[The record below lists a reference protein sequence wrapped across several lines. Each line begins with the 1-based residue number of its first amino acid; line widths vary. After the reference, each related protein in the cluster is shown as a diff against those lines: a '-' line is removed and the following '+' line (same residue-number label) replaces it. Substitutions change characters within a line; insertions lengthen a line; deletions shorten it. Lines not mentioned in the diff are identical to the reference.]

1 MIWTEKKYRFGSI
14 EYNFGDG
21 VWRAERSLLIF
32 RGSPNTEF
40 NVTIG
45 AVTLRSIADGT
56 GNVMLDISD
65 ILASYEIGASGSI
78 AFNTGEF
85 TPTERIGFEIKG
97 DLSPASMIIP
107 NNGKISEYAPI
118 IAPTYY
124 LHGLWG
130 MDTQFVLYIPQGVA
144 GVLDFVTF
152 VGGFPIARRFDP
164 GALVGV
170 NVQQGQRIA
179 FYYKEYSEDEE
190 YNVDICSRSI
200 NIRTPQCGRRY
211 AMVQWVSAFG
221 LIKRHTF
228 EVRDVETS
236 VSDSVALQNNF
247 GGFREL
253 KGTRK
258 GLRLHLSQLSAYD
271 YWYYADIITS
281 SDVRVAVSEIDADFG
296 EDTRVKVTTKSVTIP
311 NGASVADFDVD
322 VILKDYDII

>member
-1 MIWTEKKYRFGSI
+1 MIWTERTYTFGSI

-45 AVTLRSIADGT
+45 AVTLRSITDGT

-65 ILASYEIGASGSI
+65 ILASYAIGARGSI
-78 AFNTGEF
+78 AFNTGKS
-85 TPTERIGFEIKG
+85 THTESVSFEIKG
-97 DLSPASMIIP
+97 DLSPNSIIIP

-118 IAPTYY
+118 IAPSCYFN
-124 LHGLWG
+124 GLWG
-130 MDTQFVLYIPQGVA
+130 LSTQFVLHTLSSTLQLVEYIDGGLKPTTIFQPDTLQAVVIA
-144 GVLDFVTF
+144 GN
-152 VGGFPIARRFDP
+152 R
-164 GALVGV
+164 LVFRVREGIRTLAV
-170 NVQQGQRIA
+170 RNV
-179 FYYKEYSEDEE
+179 
-190 YNVDICSRSI
+190 
-200 NIRTPQCGRRY
+200 NIREPQCGRCY

-236 VSDSVALQNNF
+236 VSDSVTLQNNF

-258 GLRLHLSQLSAYD
+258 GLRLHLSKLSAYD
-271 YWYYADIITS
+271 YWYYSDIITS
-281 SDVRVAVSEIDADFG
+281 SDVRVAVSEFDADFG
-296 EDTRVKVTTKSVTIP
+296 EDTRVKVTTNSVTIP
-311 NGASVADFDVD
+311 NGVNMADFEVD
-322 VILKDYDII
+322 VILKDYGII

>member
-1 MIWTEKKYRFGSI
+1 MIWTERTYTFGSI

-45 AVTLRSIADGT
+45 AVTLRSITDGT

-65 ILASYEIGASGSI
+65 ILASYAIGARGSI
-78 AFNTGEF
+78 AFNTGDL
-85 TPTERIGFEIKG
+85 TTTESVSFEIKG
-97 DLSPASMIIP
+97 DLSPNSIIIP
-107 NNGKISEYAPI
+107 PNGEIGLYAPI
-118 IAPTYY
+118 IAPSCYFK
-124 LHGLWG
+124 GLWG
-130 MDTQFVLYIPQGVA
+130 LSTQFVLRVSPGVYSPLQFTEYIDGSPIKTTKIFQPDTLQAVVIA
-144 GVLDFVTF
+144 GN
-152 VGGFPIARRFDP
+152 R
-164 GALVGV
+164 LVFRVREGIRTLAV
-170 NVQQGQRIA
+170 RN
-179 FYYKEYSEDEE
+179 
-190 YNVDICSRSI
+190 I
-200 NIRTPQCGRRY
+200 NIREPQCGRCY

-221 LIKRHTF
+221 LVKRHTF

-236 VSDSVALQNNF
+236 VSDSVSLQNNF

-258 GLRLHLSQLSAYD
+258 GLRLHLSKLSAYD
-271 YWYYADIITS
+271 YWYYSDIITS
-281 SDVRVAVSEIDADFG
+281 SDVRVAVSDIDADFG
-296 EDTRVKVTTKSVTIP
+296 EETRVKVTTKSVTIP

>member
-1 MIWTEKKYRFGSI
+1 MIWTKRTYTFGSI

-32 RGSPNTEF
+32 RGSPNAEF

-45 AVTLRSIADGT
+45 EVTLRSITDGA

-65 ILASYEIGASGSI
+65 ILASYAIGANGSI
-78 AFNTGEF
+78 TFNTGEL
-85 TPTERIGFEIKG
+85 TPTEGIGFEIKG

-118 IAPTYY
+118 IAPVCYFQ
-124 LHGLWG
+124 GLWG
-130 MDTQFVLYIPQGVA
+130 LSTQFVLHTLSSTLQLVEYIDGGLKPTFIFQPDTLQAVVIA
-144 GVLDFVTF
+144 GN
-152 VGGFPIARRFDP
+152 R
-164 GALVGV
+164 LVFRVREGIRTLAV
-170 NVQQGQRIA
+170 R
-179 FYYKEYSEDEE
+179 D
-190 YNVDICSRSI
+190 I
-200 NIRTPQCGRRY
+200 NIREPQCGRCY
-211 AMVQWVSAFG
+211 AMVQWVSACG
-221 LIKRHTF
+221 IIKRHTF
-228 EVRDVETS
+228 EVRDVELS
-236 VSDSVALQNNF
+236 VSDSVSLQNNF
-247 GGFREL
+247 GGFREA

-258 GLRLHLSQLSAYD
+258 GLRLHLPQLTAYD
-271 YWYYADIITS
+271 YWYFSDIITS

>member
-1 MIWTEKKYRFGSI
+1 MIWTERKYRFGSI

-45 AVTLRSIADGT
+45 AVTLRSIADGA

-65 ILASYEIGASGSI
+65 ILASYSIGANGYI
-78 AFNTGEF
+78 AFNTGDL
-85 TPTERIGFEIKG
+85 TPTKSVSFEIKG

-107 NNGKISEYAPI
+107 NNGKTSEYAPI
-118 IAPTYY
+118 IAPVCYFQ
-124 LHGLWG
+124 GLWG
-130 MDTQFVLYIPQGVA
+130 LSTQFVLHTYPGVSSA
-144 GVLDFVTF
+144 LQFMEYLDGSPTTTTF
-152 VGGFPIARRFDP
+152 QPDTLQAVVVSGNR
-164 GALVGV
+164 LVFRVREGIRTLAV
-170 NVQQGQRIA
+170 RNV
-179 FYYKEYSEDEE
+179 
-190 YNVDICSRSI
+190 
-200 NIRTPQCGRRY
+200 NIREPQCVRCY
-211 AMVQWVSAFG
+211 AMVQWVSACG
-221 LIKRHTF
+221 IIKRHTF
-228 EVRDVETS
+228 EVRDVELS
-236 VSDSVALQNNF
+236 VSDSVSLQNNF
-247 GGFREL
+247 GGFREA

-258 GLRLHLSQLSAYD
+258 SLRLHLPQLTAYD

-296 EDTRVKVTTKSVTIP
+296 EDTRVKVTTKSASIP

>member
-1 MIWTEKKYRFGSI
+1 MIWTKRTYGVWSI

-45 AVTLRSIADGT
+45 EVTLRSITDGA

-65 ILASYEIGASGSI
+65 ILASYSIGASGSI
-78 AFNTGEF
+78 AFNTGKF
-85 TPTERIGFEIKG
+85 TPTEGIGFEIKG

-118 IAPTYY
+118 IAPVCFFQ
-124 LHGLWG
+124 GLWG
-130 MDTQFVLYIPQGVA
+130 LSTQFVLHTSPGVSWALQFTEYIDGSPTTKTFQPATIFQPDTLQAVVIA
-144 GVLDFVTF
+144 GN
-152 VGGFPIARRFDP
+152 R
-164 GALVGV
+164 LVFRVRDGIRTLAV
-170 NVQQGQRIA
+170 R
-179 FYYKEYSEDEE
+179 D
-190 YNVDICSRSI
+190 I
-200 NIRTPQCGRRY
+200 NIRELQCGRCY
-211 AMVQWVSAFG
+211 AMVQWVSACG

-258 GLRLHLSQLSAYD
+258 GLRLHLPQLTAYD
-271 YWYYADIITS
+271 YWYFSDIITS

-296 EDTRVKVTTKSVTIP
+296 EDTRVKVTTKSATIP
-311 NGASVADFDVD
+311 NGASVVDFDVD

>member
-1 MIWTEKKYRFGSI
+1 MIWTERTYTFGSI

-45 AVTLRSIADGT
+45 AVTLRSITDGT

-65 ILASYEIGASGSI
+65 ILASYAISASGSI

-118 IAPTYY
+118 IAPICY
-124 LHGLWG
+124 LQGLWG
-130 MDTQFVLYIPQGVA
+130 LSTQFVLHTSPSVDSVLQFTEYVNGLPITTAFQPDTLQAVVIA
-144 GVLDFVTF
+144 GNRLVFR
-152 VGGFPIARRFDP
+152 ARE
-164 GALVGV
+164 GIMTLAT
-170 NVQQGQRIA
+170 Q
-179 FYYKEYSEDEE
+179 
-190 YNVDICSRSI
+190 SI
-200 NIRTPQCGRRY
+200 NIREPQCGRCY
-211 AMVQWVSAFG
+211 AMVQWVSACG
-221 LIKRHTF
+221 IIKRHTF
-228 EVRDVETS
+228 EVRDVELS
-236 VSDSVALQNNF
+236 VSDSVSLQNNF
-247 GGFREL
+247 GGFREA

-258 GLRLHLSQLSAYD
+258 GLRLHLPQLTAYD
-271 YWYYADIITS
+271 YWYFSDILTS

-296 EDTRVKVTTKSVTIP
+296 EDTRVKVTTKSATIP
-311 NGASVADFDVD
+311 NGASVVDFDVD

>member
-1 MIWTEKKYRFGSI
+1 MIWTERTYTFGSI

-40 NVTIG
+40 NVTVG
-45 AVTLRSIADGT
+45 AVTLRSITDGT

-65 ILASYEIGASGSI
+65 ILASYAIGASGSI
-78 AFNTGEF
+78 AFNTGES

-118 IAPTYY
+118 IAPVCFFQ
-124 LHGLWG
+124 GLWG
-130 MDTQFVLYIPQGVA
+130 LSTQFVLHTSPSVSWALQFTEYIDGSPTTTTFQPDTLQAVVIA
-144 GVLDFVTF
+144 GN
-152 VGGFPIARRFDP
+152 R
-164 GALVGV
+164 LVFRVREGIRTLAV
-170 NVQQGQRIA
+170 RDV
-179 FYYKEYSEDEE
+179 
-190 YNVDICSRSI
+190 
-200 NIRTPQCGRRY
+200 NIREPQCGRCY
-211 AMVQWVSAFG
+211 AMVQWVSACG
-221 LIKRHTF
+221 IIKRHTF
-228 EVRDVETS
+228 EVRDVELS
-236 VSDSVALQNNF
+236 VSDSVSLQNNF
-247 GGFREL
+247 GGFREA

-258 GLRLHLSQLSAYD
+258 GLRLHLPQLTAYD
-271 YWYYADIITS
+271 YWYYSDIITS

-296 EDTRVKVTTKSVTIP
+296 EDTRVKVTTKSATIP

>member
-1 MIWTEKKYRFGSI
+1 MIWTERTYTFGSI

-45 AVTLRSIADGT
+45 AVTLRSITDGT

-65 ILASYEIGASGSI
+65 ILASYAIGARGSI
-78 AFNTGEF
+78 AFNTGDL
-85 TPTERIGFEIKG
+85 TTTESVSFEIKG
-97 DLSPASMIIP
+97 DLSPNSIIIP
-107 NNGKISEYAPI
+107 PNGEIGLYAPI
-118 IAPTYY
+118 IAPSCYFK
-124 LHGLWG
+124 GLWG
-130 MDTQFVLYIPQGVA
+130 LSTQFVLHTLSSTLQLVEYIDGGLKPTTIFQPDTLQAVVIA
-144 GVLDFVTF
+144 GN
-152 VGGFPIARRFDP
+152 R
-164 GALVGV
+164 LVFRVREGIRTLAV
-170 NVQQGQRIA
+170 RN
-179 FYYKEYSEDEE
+179 
-190 YNVDICSRSI
+190 I
-200 NIRTPQCGRRY
+200 NIREPQCGRCY

-221 LIKRHTF
+221 LVKRHTF

-236 VSDSVALQNNF
+236 VSDSVSLQNNF

-258 GLRLHLSQLSAYD
+258 GLRLHLSKLSAYD
-271 YWYYADIITS
+271 YWYYSDIITS
-281 SDVRVAVSEIDADFG
+281 SDVRVAVSDIDADFG
-296 EDTRVKVTTKSVTIP
+296 EETRVKVTTKSVTIP

>member
-1 MIWTEKKYRFGSI
+1 MIWTERTYTFGSI

-32 RGSPNTEF
+32 RGSQNTEF

-45 AVTLRSIADGT
+45 AVTLRSITDGA

-65 ILASYEIGASGSI
+65 ILASYAIGASGSI
-78 AFNTGEF
+78 AFNTGES

-118 IAPTYY
+118 IAPVCYFQ
-124 LHGLWG
+124 GLWG
-130 MDTQFVLYIPQGVA
+130 LYTQFVLRVSPSVYSPLQFTEYIDGSPIRTVFQPDTLQAVVIA
-144 GVLDFVTF
+144 GN
-152 VGGFPIARRFDP
+152 R
-164 GALVGV
+164 LVFRVRDGIRTLAV
-170 NVQQGQRIA
+170 R
-179 FYYKEYSEDEE
+179 D
-190 YNVDICSRSI
+190 I
-200 NIRTPQCGRRY
+200 NIREPQCGRCY
-211 AMVQWVSAFG
+211 AMVQWVSACG
-221 LIKRHTF
+221 IIKRHTF
-228 EVRDVETS
+228 EVRDVELS
-236 VSDSVALQNNF
+236 VSDSVSLQNNF
-247 GGFREL
+247 GGFREV

-258 GLRLHLSQLSAYD
+258 GLRLHLPQLTAYD
-271 YWYYADIITS
+271 YWYYSDIITS

-296 EDTRVKVTTKSVTIP
+296 EDTRVKVTTKSATIP

>member
-1 MIWTEKKYRFGSI
+1 MIWTERTYIFGSI

-45 AVTLRSIADGT
+45 EVTLQSITDGA

-65 ILASYEIGASGSI
+65 ILASYAIGANGSI
-78 AFNTGEF
+78 TFNTGEL
-85 TPTERIGFEIKG
+85 TPTKGIGFEIKG

-118 IAPTYY
+118 IAPVCYFQ
-124 LHGLWG
+124 GLWG
-130 MDTQFVLYIPQGVA
+130 LSTQFVLHTSPGVSWALQFTEYIDGSPTATIFQPDTLQAVVIA
-144 GVLDFVTF
+144 GNRVVFRVRDGIRTLAVRDV
-152 VGGFPIARRFDP
+152 
-164 GALVGV
+164 
-170 NVQQGQRIA
+170 
-179 FYYKEYSEDEE
+179 
-190 YNVDICSRSI
+190 
-200 NIRTPQCGRRY
+200 NIREPQCGRCY
-211 AMVQWVSAFG
+211 AMVQWVSACG
-221 LIKRHTF
+221 IIKRHTF
-228 EVRDVETS
+228 EVRDVELS
-236 VSDSVALQNNF
+236 VSDSVSLQNNF
-247 GGFREL
+247 GGFREA

-258 GLRLHLSQLSAYD
+258 GLRLHLPQLTAYD
-271 YWYYADIITS
+271 YWYFSDIITS

-296 EDTRVKVTTKSVTIP
+296 EDTRVKVTTKSATIP

>member
-1 MIWTEKKYRFGSI
+1 MIWTEKTYRFGSI

-45 AVTLRSIADGT
+45 AVTLRSITDGT

-65 ILASYEIGASGSI
+65 ILASYAIGASGSI
-78 AFNTGEF
+78 VFDTGKL
-85 TPTERIGFEIKG
+85 TPTERIGFKIKG

-118 IAPTYY
+118 IAPVCYFQ
-124 LHGLWG
+124 GLWG
-130 MDTQFVLYIPQGVA
+130 LSTQFVLHTYPGVSSALQFTEYIDGSPTATAFQPDTLQAVVIA
-144 GVLDFVTF
+144 GN
-152 VGGFPIARRFDP
+152 R
-164 GALVGV
+164 LVFRVREGIRTLAV
-170 NVQQGQRIA
+170 R
-179 FYYKEYSEDEE
+179 D
-190 YNVDICSRSI
+190 I
-200 NIRTPQCGRRY
+200 NIREPQCGRCY
-211 AMVQWVSAFG
+211 AMVQWVSACG

-258 GLRLHLSQLSAYD
+258 GLRLHLSKLSAYD
-271 YWYYADIITS
+271 YWYFSDIITS

-296 EDTRVKVTTKSVTIP
+296 EDTRVKVTTKSATIP
-311 NGASVADFDVD
+311 NGASVVDFDVD